1 MLLVHGHILRTKI
14 LDNLMLYVH
23 KQTPEQGISEK
34 CWTHAR
40 KERERLGPSM
50 AIAIVG
56 GKMTTQQVC
65 PLPLSFLALLNENFY
80 LLLRKKKKKKRFQE
94 SSSKQKKG
102 TERASLLLKSHYDLP
117 CGFMRP
123 GEKGCERLVS
133 SSYHTFSRVFISGRR
148 DLGYNH
154 RMSIP
159 QEF

>member
-1 MLLVHGHILRTKI
+1 
-14 LDNLMLYVH
+14 
-23 KQTPEQGISEK
+23 
-34 CWTHAR
+34 
-40 KERERLGPSM
+40 M

-159 QEF
+159 QEFWSSEEYVLASLASQALSLISCPFLSPFRPTP